1 MSLTLEQLEFLAS
14 EAAEPLLAM
23 DLPTEPLAAQTKLRK
38 QCDAAQATAVGR
50 LKELRRRAVEKL
62 PASLAAGL
70 LVTDVLLQQASG
82 MSEANL
88 KAGRLVRLAGACGV
102 WDLCSGL
109 GVDALA
115 LAATD
120 CDVTACDLSD
130 AAVLCMRYNA
140 RQAGLTGR
148 LDVRQADVT
157 GLEVPADAVVH
168 IDPDRR
174 DGGRRSV
181 SMADYSPA
189 VPFLRSLV
197 EATGGGCMKLSA
209 AMDAAELDGWP
220 VELEWIS
227 RGGTCRQLLAWWG
240 GDAVGGRR
248 KATVIVAGGEALGD
262 LPETASVVGSSA
274 TTDAPTVG
282 AVGEWIIEPDPA
294 VLAADLTDALAAE
307 FGWRRFQPG
316 LDWLTGEVR
325 AETPLAASFRV
336 LREMPGREQDIARA
350 LRELDAGLVE
360 IKPRGVRLDT
370 DRLQRR
376 LRGRGSRALAVLW
389 TRRDERQV
397 AFIAERV

>member
-197 EATGGGCMKLSA
+197 EATGGGCMKL
-209 AMDAAELDGWP
+209 P
-220 VELEWIS
+220 
-227 RGGTCRQLLAWWG
+227 
-240 GDAVGGRR
+240 
-248 KATVIVAGGEALGD
+248 
-262 LPETASVVGSSA
+262 
-274 TTDAPTVG
+274 
-282 AVGEWIIEPDPA
+282 
-294 VLAADLTDALAAE
+294 
-307 FGWRRFQPG
+307 
-316 LDWLTGEVR
+316 
-325 AETPLAASFRV
+325 
-336 LREMPGREQDIARA
+336 
-350 LRELDAGLVE
+350 
-360 IKPRGVRLDT
+360 
-370 DRLQRR
+370 
-376 LRGRGSRALAVLW
+376 
-389 TRRDERQV
+389 
-397 AFIAERV
+397 